1 MYYKEILI
9 TPHFKFAEFGC
20 KDGTAVPTHL
30 WYNMRMMAGNLEA
43 LRGSLASPIVINSAF
58 RTSVYNKKV
67 GGAAASQHLSCNA
80 VDITVKGYLSLTVFH
95 RIIKLMEAG
104 IMEKGAVILYDS
116 FVHYDRRGHIVKI
129 DNRLCKNCEQ

>member
-43 LRGSLASPIVINSAF
+43 LRGSFQSPITINSAF
-58 RTSVYNKKV
+58 RTSAYNKKV

-80 VDITVKGYLSLTVFH
+80 VDINVKGQLPLSVFH
-95 RIIKLMEAG
+95 RIILLMMLG
-104 IMEKGAVILYDS
+104 VMEKGAVILYDG

-129 DNRLCKNCEQ
+129 DNRQCKNCGQ

>member
-30 WYNMRMMAGNLEA
+30 WYNMRMLAGNLEA
-43 LRGSLASPIVINSAF
+43 LRGSFRSPIIINSAF

-67 GGAAASQHLSCNA
+67 GGASASQHLSCNA
-80 VDITVKGYLSLTVFH
+80 VDITVKGILPFQVFN
-95 RIIKLMEAG
+95 RIIKLMETG
-104 IMEKGAVILYDS
+104 IMEKGAVILYDG
-116 FVHYDRRGHIVKI
+116 FVHYDRRGHIVKL
-129 DNRLCKNCEQ
+129 DNRKRKDYGQ

>member
-1 MYYKEILI
+1 MYYKEVLV

-43 LRGSLASPIVINSAF
+43 LRGSFQSPIIINSAF
-58 RTSVYNKKV
+58 RTSAYNKKV

-80 VDITVKGYLSLTVFH
+80 VDINVKGQLPSSVFH
-95 RIIKLMEAG
+95 RIIWLMTMG
-104 IMEKGAVILYDS
+104 VMEKGAVILYDG
-116 FVHYDRRGHIVKI
+116 FVHYDRRGHIIKI
-129 DNRLCKNCEQ
+129 DNRQCKNCGQ